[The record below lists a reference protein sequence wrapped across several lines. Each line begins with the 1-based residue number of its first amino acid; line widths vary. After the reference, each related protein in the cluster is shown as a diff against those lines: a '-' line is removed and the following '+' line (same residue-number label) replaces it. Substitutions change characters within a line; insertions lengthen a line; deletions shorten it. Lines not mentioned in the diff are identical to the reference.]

1 MSIAVSAAR
10 FVGTATGHSFR
21 LAAMSA
27 DAMLSVAE
35 HAVREADH
43 AAEAV
48 RDAASAVADRIG
60 ESTAAGN
67 AAGGA
72 PADSGHRAWQVAT
85 TAAAVLAD
93 AGPDRSR
100 RHIWRRAGHAHIEVR
115 GLAGSAGHDIAKNTA
130 AAVRRVKGVRWARI
144 NAITQQILVA
154 FDEDE
159 TDLNAVLD
167 EIEAVEA
174 EHGAD
179 DDTFPQSKP
188 EMPGDPSAED
198 VALAALASSLA
209 GAGLATAGRIM
220 RIPGLPRAVR
230 LPVVIVQSNP
240 RVRAAVEA
248 RLGRLPSS
256 LAFGLAS
263 AAVHAST
270 VDPYPLVVE
279 SAQRALAVLEAR
291 SRRLAWERRAH
302 QLSAQ
307 LPETAPPRRP
317 GRPVP
322 LPPGPVEKAADRVS
336 LGGLAAVGG
345 TLAMSRDPGRATD
358 LLLATAPKAAR
369 MGREAFAS
377 ALGHELSRQGILTL
391 NMSALRRLD
400 RVSAVVIDSSVLLIG
415 DQPDPLADAL
425 VGAARDCAQ
434 RILLTDQSAAA
445 DLLPWADKVVPAGAD
460 LSEQVRALQTAGHGV
475 LVISAAD
482 DAALGAADVG
492 VALVRDGHVGWS
504 ADILG
509 GSSLEDAWRLLKS
522 VELARSVS
530 DRSAKLA
537 VGGASLGALLV
548 VTDRSTGTELSPGNS
563 AAGLTVVAG
572 AASARALG
580 RLPRPQPVPHG
591 RWHEMTAQE
600 VCERLRQPAGAAARP
615 EPEHAAPGRPASL
628 ATFGHAL
635 SDELRDPLMPVL
647 ALGAG
652 ASAILG
658 SGVDAALVGGVMT
671 GNALVGAAQ
680 KVSAERA
687 LGSLLFSERLE
698 ARRVTGDGSVQPVPA
713 EQLAP
718 GDVIGLRPSDVV
730 PADARLLE
738 SDRMEVDQATITG
751 ESLPV
756 PKSPEPTP
764 GAELADRSC
773 MLYQGTTVLTGEGR
787 AVVVAVG
794 QATEAGRAAAAA
806 AGSGGRAVGVQ
817 AHLAELTRISIPA
830 TGIGG
835 TIVTGLSLARRVPF
849 LQALAS
855 GIAIAVAAV
864 PEGLPLVATVS
875 QVAAARRLSRL
886 GVLVRSPRTLE
897 ALGRVDTFCFD
908 KTGTLTE
915 GRLAV
920 TRLAGL
926 GGSRRDLPFDDRY
939 AQRLL
944 RAAARSCPQD
954 DDTLS
959 HATDLAIVETAREHL
974 KPDPDWNPVQELAF
988 EASRGYSASL
998 GKTSR
1003 GMVLAMKGAPE
1014 VVLDRCA
1021 TDDGGR
1027 PLTEQRRR
1035 AVVRRVQSLAGEGL
1049 RVIAVAEKRLPG
1061 RPGPDGADEDIDALA
1076 RDLILLGFVG
1086 IADAVR
1092 PQAAE
1097 TIRRLNEAGV
1107 RVTMITGDHPVT
1119 AGAIARQL
1127 GIPGSDTVL
1136 TGSELEA
1143 MPDGERTERVPRTAV
1158 FARVSPEQKVR
1169 VVQALQRAGRVV
1181 AMTGDGVNDA
1191 AAIRLADV
1199 GIGVSARGSAS
1210 ARSAASLVLTDPDP
1224 ARLVDMLAEG
1234 RALWS
1239 RVRDAVAILVGGNA
1253 GEVAFTVFGT
1263 AAGGRAPLNTR
1274 QLLLVNMF
1282 TDMLPSLAVAL
1293 GPVGSNGAPAD
1304 TVDLS
1309 TGPASLS
1316 REELARN
1323 IGVRGAATAAGAG
1336 AAWLASRAGGRNY
1349 AGTTGLGALVMT
1361 ELGQTL
1367 VSGWRS
1373 PLVVITCAA
1382 SAAALVAV
1390 VEMPGVSQFFGCT
1403 PLGPAAWTIVAAS
1416 SAAATIGA
1424 AATPDLVR
1432 AIAQRAED
1440 IAQRAG
1446 KRPDLASSLAGE

>member
-1 MSIAVSAAR
+1 MSIAASAAR
-10 FVGTATGHSFR
+10 LAGTATGHSFR
-21 LAAMSA
+21 LAAMGA
-27 DAMLSVAE
+27 GAMLTAAE

-43 AAEAV
+43 AAETV
-48 RDAASAVADRIG
+48 RDAASAVAGRIG
-60 ESTAAGN
+60 EGTAAGN
-67 AAGGA
+67 LAAGA
-72 PADSGHRAWQVAT
+72 LADSGHRARQVTA
-85 TAAAVLAD
+85 TAAAELAD

-100 RHIWRRAGHAHIEVR
+100 RHVWRQAGRAHIEVR
-115 GLAGSAGHDIAKNTA
+115 GLTGSAGRDIATGVA
-130 AAVRRVKGVRWARI
+130 AAVRHVKGVRWATV
-144 NAITQQILVA
+144 NAVTQQILVA

-159 TDLNAVLD
+159 TDLGPVLD
-167 EIEAVEA
+167 AIEAVED

-179 DDTFPQSKP
+179 DDAFARCKP

-198 VALAALASSLA
+198 VAIAALASSLI
-209 GAGLATAGRIM
+209 GTGLAAAGQIM

-230 LPVVIVQSNP
+230 LPAVIVQSNP
-240 RVRAAVEA
+240 RLRAAVEA
-248 RLGRLPSS
+248 RLGNLPSS
-256 LAFGLAS
+256 LVFGLANVV
-263 AAVHAST
+263 AHVST
-270 VDPYPLVVE
+270 VDPYPLAVE

-302 QLSAQ
+302 ELCAQ
-307 LPETAPPRRP
+307 LPEAPAPRRP

-322 LPPGPVEKAADRVS
+322 LPPGPVEKAAEQIS
-336 LGGLAAVGG
+336 LGGLAVAGG
-345 TLAMSRDPGRATD
+345 TLAVSRDPGRAAD
-358 LLLATAPKAAR
+358 VLLSTAPRAAR

-377 ALGHELSRQGILTL
+377 ALGYQLSRQGILTV
-391 NMSALRRLD
+391 NMPALRRLD
-400 RVSAVVIDSSVLLIG
+400 RVSAVVIDSSVLITG

-434 RILLTDQSAAA
+434 RVLLTDQSAAA
-445 DLLPWADKVVPAGAD
+445 DLLPWADQVVPAGAD
-460 LSEQVRALQTAGHGV
+460 LSERVRALQTAGHGV

-492 VALVRDGHVGWS
+492 VSLVRDGRVGWS
-504 ADILG
+504 ADIIG

-530 DRSAKLA
+530 GRSAKLA
-537 VGGASLGALLV
+537 MGGASLGALLV
-548 VTDRSTGTELSPGNS
+548 VTDRSARAEFSPGNS
-563 AAGLTVVAG
+563 AAGLAIVTGAG
-572 AASARALG
+572 SARALG

-600 VCERLRQPAGAAARP
+600 VYERLHQAAGAATRP
-615 EPEHAAPGRPASL
+615 EPERAAADGPALL
-628 ATFGHAL
+628 AMFGHAL

-647 ALGAG
+647 ALGAA

-658 SGVDAALVGGVMT
+658 SGVDAALVGGVMI

-680 KVSAERA
+680 KVSAERE
-687 LGSLLFSERLE
+687 LGSLLFSERLV
-698 ARRVTGDGSVQPVPA
+698 ARRVNDDGSIQVVPA

-718 GDVIGLRPSDVV
+718 GDVIVLRPSDVV

-738 SDRMEVDQATITG
+738 SDGMEVDQATITG

-773 MLYQGTTVLTGEGR
+773 MLYEGTAVLTGEGR

-849 LQALAS
+849 PQALAS
-855 GIAIAVAAV
+855 GVAIAVAAV

-920 TRLAGL
+920 TRLAGV
-926 GGSRRDLPFDDRY
+926 GENRRDLPFEDQY

-944 RAAARSCPQD
+944 RTAARSCPHD
-954 DDTLS
+954 MLS
-959 HATDLAIVETAREHL
+959 HATDLAIVEAAREHL
-974 KPDPDWNPVQELAF
+974 KPDPDWTPVQELPF

-998 GKTSR
+998 GKVSS
-1003 GMVLAMKGAPE
+1003 GMVLAVKGAPE

-1027 PLTEQRRR
+1027 PLTGQRRD
-1035 AVVRRVQSLAGEGL
+1035 AVAHRIQSLAGEGL

-1061 RPGPDGADEDIDALA
+1061 RRPGPDGAGQDIDALA
-1076 RDLILLGFVG
+1076 TGLALLGFVG
-1086 IADAVR
+1086 IADTVR

-1143 MPDGERTERVPRTAV
+1143 MPDSERTERVPRTAV

-1234 RALWS
+1234 RSLWS

-1253 GEVAFTVFGT
+1253 GEIAFTVLGT
-1263 AAGGRAPLNTR
+1263 ASGGRAPLNTR
-1274 QLLLVNMF
+1274 QLLLVNML

-1316 REELARN
+1316 REELARS
-1323 IGVRGAATAAGAG
+1323 IGVRGAATAAGASG
-1336 AAWLASRAGGRNY
+1336 AWFAGRAGGHSH
-1349 AGTTGLGALVMT
+1349 AGTMGLGALVLT

-1367 VSGWRS
+1367 VTGWRS
-1373 PLVVITCAA
+1373 PLVVVTCAV
-1382 SAAALVAV
+1382 SAAVLVAV

-1403 PLGPAAWTIVAAS
+1403 PLGPVAWGIVAAS
-1416 SAAATIGA
+1416 SAAATAGSA
-1424 AATPDLVR
+1424 AVPGRFRAAT
-1432 AIAQRAED
+1432 QRT
-1440 IAQRAG
+1440 
-1446 KRPDLASSLAGE
+1446 GEEA

>member
-1 MSIAVSAAR
+1 MSIVLSAAR
-10 FVGTATGHSFR
+10 LAGTAAGHSFR
-21 LAAMSA
+21 LAAMGA
-27 DAMLSVAE
+27 DAMLTAAE

-48 RDAASAVADRIG
+48 RDTASAVAGRIG
-60 ESTAAGN
+60 EGAAAGN
-67 AAGGA
+67 EAAGA
-72 PADSGHRAWQVAT
+72 PTDSRHHAGQVAA
-85 TAAAVLAD
+85 TAAAELAD

-115 GLAGSAGHDIAKNTA
+115 GLTGSASRDIATGTA
-130 AAVRRVKGVRWARI
+130 AAVRRVNGVRWASI
-144 NAITQQILVA
+144 NAVTQQILVA
-154 FDEDE
+154 FDENQ
-159 TDLNAVLD
+159 TDLGPVLD
-167 EIEAVEA
+167 AIEAVEA

-179 DDTFPQSKP
+179 DDAFARSKP

-198 VALAALASSLA
+198 VAIAALAASLA
-209 GAGLATAGRIM
+209 GAGLAVTGRM
-220 RIPGLPRAVR
+220 MHIPGLPRAVR

-240 RVRAAVEA
+240 RLRAAVEA
-248 RLGRLPSS
+248 RLGRLPST
-256 LAFGLAS
+256 LVFGLAS
-263 AAVHAST
+263 AVSHAST
-270 VDPYPLVVE
+270 VNPYPLAVE

-291 SRRLAWERRAH
+291 SRRLTWERRAH
-302 QLSAQ
+302 QLCAL
-307 LPETAPPRRP
+307 LPEAPAPRRP

-322 LPPGPVEKAADRVS
+322 LPPGPVEKVAERVS
-336 LGGLAAVGG
+336 LGGLAAAGG
-345 TLAMSRDPGRATD
+345 TLAMSRDPVKAAD
-358 LLLATAPKAAR
+358 LLLATAPRAAR

-391 NMSALRRLD
+391 DIPALRRLD
-400 RVSAVVIDSSVLLIG
+400 RVSAVVIDSLVLITG

-434 RILLTDQSAAA
+434 RVLLTDQPAAA
-445 DLLPWADKVVPAGAD
+445 DLLPWADQVVPADAD
-460 LSEQVRALQTAGHGV
+460 LSERVRALQAAGHGV

-492 VALVRDGHVGWS
+492 VSLVRDGHVSWS
-504 ADILG
+504 ADVIG

-522 VELARSVS
+522 VELAHSVS

-537 VGGASLGALLV
+537 IGGASLGALLV
-548 VTDRSTGTELSPGNS
+548 VTDRSAGPELAPGNS
-563 AAGLTVVAG
+563 AAGLAVIAG

-591 RWHEMTAQE
+591 RWHEMTAEE
-600 VCERLRQPAGAAARP
+600 VCERLRQAAGAATRP

-628 ATFGHAL
+628 AMFGHAL

-647 ALGAG
+647 ALGAA

-680 KVSAERA
+680 KVNAERA
-687 LGSLLFSERLE
+687 LGSLLLSERLV
-698 ARRVTGDGSVQPVPA
+698 ARRVTDDGSVQTVTA

-718 GDVIGLRPSDVV
+718 GDVIELRPSEVV

-738 SDRMEVDQATITG
+738 SDRMEVDQATVTG

-773 MLYQGTTVLTGEGR
+773 MLYEGTTVLTGEGR

-806 AGSGGRAVGVQ
+806 GSGGRAAGVQ
-817 AHLAELTRISIPA
+817 AHLAELTRISVPA

-835 TIVTGLSLARRVPF
+835 AVVTGLSLARRVPF
-849 LQALAS
+849 PQALAS
-855 GIAIAVAAV
+855 GVAIAVAAV

-920 TRLAGL
+920 TRLAGVEED
-926 GGSRRDLPFDDRY
+926 RRDLPFDDRY

-944 RAAARSCPQD
+944 RAAARSCPQED
-954 DDTLS
+954 DALS
-959 HATDLAIVETAREHL
+959 HATDLSIVEAARKHL
-974 KPDPDWNPVQELAF
+974 KPDRDWAPVQELAF

-998 GKTSR
+998 GKDSR

-1021 TDDGGR
+1021 ADDGGR
-1027 PLTEQRRR
+1027 PLTGQRRR
-1035 AVVRRVQSLAGEGL
+1035 AVARRVQSLAGEGL

-1061 RPGPDGADEDIDALA
+1061 RSGPDGTGEDIDALA
-1076 RDLILLGFVG
+1076 TGLTLLGFVG
-1086 IADAVR
+1086 ISDAVR

-1097 TIRRLNEAGV
+1097 TIRRLIEAGV

-1119 AGAIARQL
+1119 ACAIARQL
-1127 GIPGSDTVL
+1127 GIPGSDMVL
-1136 TGSELEA
+1136 TGSELES
-1143 MPDGERTERVPRTAV
+1143 MPDRERTVRVPQTAV

-1199 GIGVSARGSAS
+1199 GIGVAARGSAS

-1234 RALWS
+1234 RSLWS

-1316 REELARN
+1316 REELARS
-1323 IGVRGAATAAGAG
+1323 IGARGAATAAGAG
-1336 AAWLASRAGGRNY
+1336 AAWLAGRYGGRSH
-1349 AGTTGLGALVMT
+1349 AGTMGLGALVLT

-1373 PLVVITCAA
+1373 PLVVITCVV

-1416 SAAATIGA
+1416 SAAATIGS
-1424 AATPDLVR
+1424 AATPDLLR
-1432 AIAQRAED
+1432 AITQR
-1440 IAQRAG
+1440 G
-1446 KRPDLASSLAGE
+1446 GGGSLNLWARSG